1 MVDLDEA
8 ESTVAVRNRLF
19 AFRIARVVQYCLPLV
34 GHASKKKKKEEEEGH
49 DYFVAGD

>member
-19 AFRIARVVQYCLPLV
+19 AFRIGRVVQYCLPLV
-34 GHASKKKKKEEEEGH
+34 GRASKKKKKKKKKKKGTTTL
-49 DYFVAGD
+49 